1 MRLGVVGAGAMG
13 RHHVRI
19 FSALTEVDLVGVS
32 DLDRNNLTDL
42 ERLYSVATFLDYRE
56 MEGMVDAVSVAV
68 PTSQHYEIAKF
79 FMRRG
84 VHVLIEKPL
93 ARTVEEA
100 KQLIEIGCERDVK
113 LQVGHIERFNPA
125 VKGLPNILK
134 NEISMLGPVI
144 QMNSGLIATNTKN
157 IKKSVGS
164 IKTKAAE
171 KEAELN
177 KAAGQLKE

>member
-1 MRLGVVGAGAMG
+1 MKNFIYIL
-13 RHHVRI
+13 I
-19 FSALTEVDLVGVS
+19 LLLLTLLFHNVLKYFNIVEGLECAPKQNS
-32 DLDRNNLTDL
+32 LSYSNQAAIKAQFNELD
-42 ERLYSVATFLDYRE
+42 
-56 MEGMVDAVSVAV
+56 
-68 PTSQHYEIAKF
+68 
-79 FMRRG
+79 
-84 VHVLIEKPL
+84 
-93 ARTVEEA
+93 
-100 KQLIEIGCERDVK
+100 
-113 LQVGHIERFNPA
+113 
-125 VKGLPNILK
+125 ILK